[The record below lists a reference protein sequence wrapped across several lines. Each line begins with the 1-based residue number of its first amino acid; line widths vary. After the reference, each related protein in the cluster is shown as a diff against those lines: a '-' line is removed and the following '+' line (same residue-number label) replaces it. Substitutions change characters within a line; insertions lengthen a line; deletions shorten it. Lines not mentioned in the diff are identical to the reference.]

1 MKKIS
6 LPKKFEVQESK
17 DNQNVAKVIIEPCYP
32 GYGNTIGN
40 ALRRVLLSSLPG
52 VAVVAVKIKGVHHEF
67 STIEYV
73 KEDVVDI
80 ILNIKQLRFK
90 MDSSAEMTFVELK
103 AAGKKVVTAKDIKT
117 SNGIEICNPDL
128 EIATLTDKKAS
139 LEMKI
144 WIKPGRG
151 YVLVDE
157 HPAMEFEVDTI
168 VVDSSY
174 TPMIN
179 VALDVANVRVGDRI
193 DFDKMILDI
202 ETDGSITP
210 KDAVIASAEILIDQ
224 FSFILDP
231 QRGNEDEEEDEVE
244 EIAVEIAQSDEVKED
259 KPAKKLKKDSKK

>member
-6 LPKKFEVQESK
+6 LPKKFEVQEIK
-17 DNQNVAKVIIEPCYP
+17 DNKNRAKVIIEPCYP

-52 VAVVAVKIKGVHHEF
+52 AAVVAVKIKGVHHEF
-67 STIEYV
+67 STIEFV

-80 ILNIKQLRFK
+80 ILNLKQLRLK
-90 MDSSAEMTFVELK
+90 MDPNAEMTVIELN
-103 AAGKKVVTAKDIKT
+103 ASGKKIVTAKDIKT
-117 SNGIEICNPDL
+117 TGGIEVCNPEL

-144 WIKPGRG
+144 WVKMGRG

-157 HPAMEFEVDTI
+157 HSDMEFEIDTI

-174 TPMIN
+174 TPITN
-179 VALDVANVRVGDRI
+179 VALDVVNVRVGDRI

-210 KDAVIASAEILIDQ
+210 KDAVIASTEILIDQ
-224 FSFILDP
+224 FNFILDP
-231 QRGNEDEEEDEVE
+231 SKGNMSDEDVPSIKEVE
-244 EIAVEIAQSDEVKED
+244 EEVVKEVKKD
-259 KPAKKLKKDSKK
+259 KKIKKDSKK